1 MLKELNIVLMF
12 VWIFLIAVEWILLIG
27 KDRAMKQPRK
37 PTREQKILLVKN
49 GYDPMKFGIVR
60 EKKNED
66 FFKAI
71 NVETK
76 EMIKINYYKCKAK

>member
-1 MLKELNIVLMF
+1 MRLKELNIVLMF

-27 KDRAMKQPRK
+27 KDRVMKQPRK

-76 EMIKINYYKCKAK
+76 EIIKINY

>member
-27 KDRAMKQPRK
+27 KDRVMKQPRK

-76 EMIKINYYKCKAK
+76 EIIKINY

>member
-27 KDRAMKQPRK
+27 KDRVMKQPRK
-37 PTREQKILLVKN
+37 PTWEQKILLVKN

-76 EMIKINYYKCKAK
+76 EIIKINY

>member
-1 MLKELNIVLMF
+1 MLKELKIVLMI
-12 VWIFLIAVEWILLIG
+12 VWVFLIAVEWILLIG

-76 EMIKINYYKCKAK
+76 EIIKINY

>member
-1 MLKELNIVLMF
+1 MLKELKIVLMI

-76 EMIKINYYKCKAK
+76 EIIKINY

>member
-76 EMIKINYYKCKAK
+76 EIIRINY

>member
-1 MLKELNIVLMF
+1 MF

-27 KDRAMKQPRK
+27 KDRVMKQPRK

-66 FFKAI
+66 LFKAI

-76 EMIKINYYKCKAK
+76 EIIKINY

>member
-37 PTREQKILLVKN
+37 QTREQKILLVKN

-76 EMIKINYYKCKAK
+76 EIIKINY

>member
-66 FFKAI
+66 FAAE
-71 NVETK
+71 VAAQ
-76 EMIKINYYKCKAK
+76 MAAAK

>member
-1 MLKELNIVLMF
+1 MF
-12 VWIFLIAVEWILLIG
+12 VGMLFLTLNWMLLLG
-27 KDRAMKQPRK
+27 REKMMKQLRK

-76 EMIKINYYKCKAK
+76 EIIKINY

>member
-1 MLKELNIVLMF
+1 MLIYVKLVVMF
-12 VWIFLIAVEWILLIG
+12 VGMLFLTLNWMLLLG
-27 KDRAMKQPRK
+27 REKMMKQPRK

-76 EMIKINYYKCKAK
+76 EIIKIDY

>member
-12 VWIFLIAVEWILLIG
+12 VCIFLIAVEWILLIG

-76 EMIKINYYKCKAK
+76 EIIKINY

>member
-76 EMIKINYYKCKAK
+76 EIIKINY

>member
-1 MLKELNIVLMF
+1 
-12 VWIFLIAVEWILLIG
+12 
-27 KDRAMKQPRK
+27 MKQPRK

-71 NVETK
+71 NIETK
-76 EMIKINYYKCKAK
+76 EIIKINY

>member
-1 MLKELNIVLMF
+1 MF

-76 EMIKINYYKCKAK
+76 EIIKINY

>member
-1 MLKELNIVLMF
+1 MF

-27 KDRAMKQPRK
+27 KDRVMKQPRK

-76 EMIKINYYKCKAK
+76 EIIKINY

>member
-1 MLKELNIVLMF
+1 MF

-37 PTREQKILLVKN
+37 PTREQKILLIKN

-76 EMIKINYYKCKAK
+76 EIIKINY